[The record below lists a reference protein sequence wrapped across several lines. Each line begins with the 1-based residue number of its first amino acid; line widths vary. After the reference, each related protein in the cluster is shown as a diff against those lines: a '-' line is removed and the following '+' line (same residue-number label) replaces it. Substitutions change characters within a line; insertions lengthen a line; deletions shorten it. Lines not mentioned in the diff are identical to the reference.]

1 MKSNAKKKAG
11 GVKLSVILLL
21 IVCVLLA
28 IAGQIFL
35 KTGMNQIGSINVKS
49 LLSSKFFSIVFQKY
63 VFIGIVCYF
72 SGAML
77 WLVVLSQVDVSYAY
91 PLLAISYVFVAI
103 YSWIFFGENITTY
116 RALGIILITIGAIL
130 INLKV

>member
-1 MKSNAKKKAG
+1 
-11 GVKLSVILLL
+11 
-21 IVCVLLA
+21 
-28 IAGQIFL
+28 
-35 KTGMNQIGSINVKS
+35 
-49 LLSSKFFSIVFQKY
+49 
-63 VFIGIVCYF
+63 
-72 SGAML
+72 ML